1 MDVVI
6 LVDLYFYIDLTV
18 IFNMNF
24 LMRFEE
30 IMKLFCWQGVSPRD
44 NGGWTCR
51 VTATVAGKTQVS
63 ADIVRLFVG
72 KSTP

>member
-1 MDVVI
+1 MCKP
-6 LVDLYFYIDLTV
+6 LID
-18 IFNMNF
+18 
-24 LMRFEE
+24 MRWDCESYV
-30 IMKLFCWQGVSPRD
+30 CQGVSPRD

-72 KSTP
+72 KLKFYFSWVRQMYLYLVDN